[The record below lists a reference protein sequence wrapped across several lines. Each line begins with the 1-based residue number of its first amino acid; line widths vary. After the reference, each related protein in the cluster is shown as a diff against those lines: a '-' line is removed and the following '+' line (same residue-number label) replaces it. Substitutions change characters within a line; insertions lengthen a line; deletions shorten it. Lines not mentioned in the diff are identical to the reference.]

1 LKITF
6 DILRS
11 FRRKRICLVFLLLC
25 YAYV

>member
-11 FRRKRICLVFLLLC
+11 FHPS
-25 YAYV
+25 